1 MPKPLQA
8 GDPGELGPFRL
19 ESRLHESAAGIVYLG
34 SDPSGRLVT
43 VALLTT
49 AAAGDAAARDRFR
62 AAIARETPPPDP
74 VPRVLPEPGP
84 GEPAPVVAALTEGG
98 APWVATT
105 YEEGRQGAERFLEP
119 VLLRRGWTGRARR
132 GPQFQA
138 YWMSGPAGPAVGVE
152 GPPVSGGAAALADS
166 KGLATA
172 VLSLAALLAL
182 LALLVFLL
190 FSCEPSQP
198 TPPQP
203 TETPSST
210 PASPEPSPSRS
221 TATPRPSPSPGRSTP
236 RTPRPTPSGGG
247 QDTANPAGPLG
258 GRGPRG

>member
-1 MPKPLQA
+1 MPKPLQT

-34 SDPSGRLVT
+34 SDPQGRLVT

-84 GEPAPVVAALTEGG
+84 GEPAPVVAALAEGG
-98 APWVATT
+98 APWVATP
-105 YEEGRQGAERFLEP
+105 YEEGRPGAERFLEP
-119 VLLRRGWTGRARR
+119 VLLRRGWTGRVRR
-132 GPQFQA
+132 GPSFQA
-138 YWMSGPAGPAVGVE
+138 YWASGPAGPAVGVE

-203 TETPSST
+203 TDTPAST
-210 PASPEPSPSRS
+210 PVSPEPSPSTTS
-221 TATPRPSPSPGRSTP
+221 ARPSPSPGRSSS

-247 QDTANPAGPLG
+247 QDTANPAGGPLG
-258 GRGPRG
+258 VRGRRG

>member
-1 MPKPLQA
+1 MPKPLQV

-19 ESRLHESAAGIVYLG
+19 HSRLHESVAGIVYLG
-34 SDPSGRLVT
+34 ADPHGRLVT

-62 AAIARETPPPDP
+62 VAISSETPPPDP
-74 VPRVLPEPGP
+74 VPRVLPDPAP

-105 YEEGRQGAERFLEP
+105 YEEGRPGAERFLRP
-119 VLLRRGWTGRARR
+119 VLPQRGWTGRARR

-138 YWMSGPAGPAVGVE
+138 HWVSGPAAPAVVTPGA
-152 GPPVSGGAAALADS
+152 PVSGGAAVIGDS

-190 FSCEPSQP
+190 FSCEPTDP
-198 TPPQP
+198 TPPPP
-203 TETPSST
+203 TEAPSSA
-210 PASPEPSPSRS
+210 PASPEPSPSTTS
-221 TATPRPSPSPGRSTP
+221 PQPSPSPGRSST
-236 RTPRPTPSGGG
+236 RSPRPTPSGGG
-247 QDTANPAGPLG
+247 QNSGNPAGPLRHG
-258 GRGPRG
+258 G

>member
-8 GDPGELGPFRL
+8 GDPEELGPFRL
-19 ESRLHESAAGIVYLG
+19 QSRLHESVAGIVYEAA
-34 SDPSGRLVT
+34 DPHGQPVS
-43 VALLTT
+43 VALLTK

-74 VPRVLPEPGP
+74 VPRVLPAPGP

-105 YEEGRQGAERFLEP
+105 YEEGRPGAERFLQP
-119 VLLRRGWTGRARR
+119 VLPQRGWTGRVRR

-138 YWMSGPAGPAVGVE
+138 HWVSGPATPAFGVE
-152 GPPVSGGAAALADS
+152 GPPVPAAVAVPGDS
-166 KGLATA
+166 RGLATA

-198 TPPQP
+198 TPPFP
-203 TETPSST
+203 TEVPTSS
-210 PASPEPSPSRS
+210 PASPEPSPS
-221 TATPRPSPSPGRSTP
+221 TASPRPSPSPGRSST

-247 QDTANPAGPLG
+247 QDTQNPAGPLG
-258 GRGPRG
+258 SGRAGR